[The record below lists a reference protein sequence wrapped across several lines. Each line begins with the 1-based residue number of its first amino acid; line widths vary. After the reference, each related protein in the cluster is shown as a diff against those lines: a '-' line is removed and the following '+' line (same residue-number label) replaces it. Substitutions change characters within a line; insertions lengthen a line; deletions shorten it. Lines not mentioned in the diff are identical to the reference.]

1 MGIVQLVRIF
11 EKVTLTPNGSLVW
24 RAEGLRAAIRVLKP
38 KDGTPLE
45 VGLSQSLGRQDNGW
59 YF

>member
-11 EKVTLTPNGSLVW
+11 EKMTLTPNGSLVW

-38 KDGTPLE
+38 KDGTPPE
-45 VGLSQSLGRQDNGW
+45 VGLSQSL
-59 YF
+59 